1 VSALRAA
8 AGEYLA
14 MRRAL
19 GFKLT
24 TQGQRL
30 MSFVAFCEEHGA
42 DHVTADLAIEWATRT
57 GRASSDE
64 IYQAR
69 RLDTVRI
76 FARHL
81 QALDPATE
89 VPPEDV
95 LSRRQGRV
103 PPYLYSP
110 QEVAELMSAA
120 DGLAPPLRAAT
131 WQTLIGLL
139 AVTGMRQGEA
149 CRLGRDDADLET
161 GTLVIR
167 DSKFGKSRQ
176 VFLHPTAISA
186 LRGYQQARDRA
197 FPEPKACTF
206 LVNSHGGPLDGGNIQ
221 HTFAALVAAA
231 GIQAPPRQR
240 APRLHD
246 LFHRRDHAGLLPRR
260 QERAGPA
267 PAAVHLARP
276 RRPEID
282 LLVPAG
288 RPRTP
293 RPRGRQARAGRQV
306 GGPVTD
312 LAPILQG
319 FFTDRLARQKKASPN
334 TVAAYRDTC
343 KLLLAFARET
353 TGKQPSQLSLA
364 DLDAPRIGAFLQH
377 LEEQRGN
384 GSATRNTRLAAI
396 HSLFRYAALRA
407 PEHATVISQVLAIPP
422 RRRDRAIVSYLTSE
436 EADALIAAPDRT
448 TWLGRRDHALLLL
461 AVQTGLRVSEL
472 TGLTVGDV
480 HLGTGPHIRC
490 HGKGRKDRAT
500 PLTSLTVKVLRVW
513 LAEHHP
519 GPAGP
524 LFPARAG
531 GPLSRDA
538 VERLVAKHAAAAA
551 GSCPSIKDKNVTPHT
566 LRHSAAMAL
575 LRSGTDTSVI
585 ALWLGHEDAETT
597 QIYLHEGSGIAS
609 DGRGLPGSAAMQAA

>member
-42 DHVTADLAIEWATRT
+42 DQVTADLAIEWATGT
-57 GRASSDE
+57 ARASSDE

-120 DGLAPPLRAAT
+120 GGLAPPLRAAT

-176 VFLHPTAISA
+176 VFLHPTAITA
-186 LRGYQQARDRA
+186 LRAYQQARDRA
-197 FPEPKACTF
+197 FPEPKAGTF

-221 HTFAALVAAA
+221 RTFAALVAAA
-231 GIQAPPRQR
+231 GIQAPPRRR

-246 LFHRRDHAGLLPRR
+246 LRHSFTVATMLDFYRDG
-260 QERAGPA
+260 QN
-267 PAAVHLARP
+267 V
-276 RRPEID
+276 
-282 LLVPAG
+282 
-288 RPRTP
+288 
-293 RPRGRQARAGRQV
+293 QARL
-306 GGPVTD
+306 P
-312 LAPILQG
+312 
-319 FFTDRLARQKKASPN
+319 
-334 TVAAYRDTC
+334 
-343 KLLLAFARET
+343 LL
-353 TGKQPSQLSLA
+353 S
-364 DLDAPRIGAFLQH
+364 
-377 LEEQRGN
+377 
-384 GSATRNTRLAAI
+384 
-396 HSLFRYAALRA
+396 
-407 PEHATVISQVLAIPP
+407 
-422 RRRDRAIVSYLTSE
+422 
-436 EADALIAAPDRT
+436 
-448 TWLGRRDHALLLL
+448 TWLGHVDPKSTYWYLQAVPELL
-461 AVQTGLRVSEL
+461 AL
-472 TGLTVGDV
+472 
-480 HLGTGPHIRC
+480 
-490 HGKGRKDRAT
+490 
-500 PLTSLTVKVLRVW
+500 
-513 LAEHHP
+513 
-519 GPAGP
+519 
-524 LFPARAG
+524 
-531 GPLSRDA
+531 
-538 VERLVAKHAAAAA
+538 AA
-551 GSCPSIKDKNVTPHT
+551 GR
-566 LRHSAAMAL
+566 LEQAGRRAA
-575 LRSGTDTSVI
+575 
-585 ALWLGHEDAETT
+585 
-597 QIYLHEGSGIAS
+597 
-609 DGRGLPGSAAMQAA
+609 P